1 MAYRPAVAYNSSVS
15 DDPDLIRVEGTD
27 RVFRRS
33 RILVVL
39 LIPIAMALV
48 AVSSINVALP
58 TISHTL
64 DASDTDLQWV
74 LSGYALTFGI
84 SLVPAGRAG
93 DVLGRGWFFVLG
105 LLVFSLASLACGLAP
120 NAELLNVSRFVQGVG
135 AGMYNPQT
143 MGMIQQYW
151 HGLERAKAFALFG
164 LVVAFSVA
172 VGPVLAGFIIQT
184 FGEEI
189 GWRATFV
196 INFPFG
202 LLGCFLALR
211 WFPFGKERARR
222 AARQAARA
230 AHADGTATGAV
241 VPALPRERV
250 DLDPVGTVLLV
261 LAVLCVML
269 PFMSGGGGAAWLLLA
284 AGSVLV
290 VAWVLWERRYKAR
303 GRAPMVDLALF
314 SFASFSNGTAVA
326 GTFFLGSTSI
336 FVVVA
341 LYMQNGLGA
350 SALETGLIGLPNAIV
365 SAFASMWAGRRTMTS
380 GRTIIIGSLTLVI
393 AGVGL
398 SVAVAALIER
408 YGISFWWLSLTLML
422 CGLGQGGLGAANQTL
437 SLEDVP
443 TTYGGTAGGVKSTA
457 ERIGTAVGN
466 AMITGV
472 FFGFVGVGAGTGA
485 WTTGFAAAYGAIVVC
500 LLVALVAAVHDRKV
514 SGDGPA
520 APAPAR

>member
-33 RILVVL
+33 RVLVVL

-58 TISHTL
+58 TISQTL
-64 DASDTDLQWV
+64 DATDSDLQWV

-93 DVLGRGWFFVLG
+93 DVLGRGRFFVLG

-120 NAELLNVSRFVQGVG
+120 NAEFLNVSRFVQGVG

-172 VGPVLAGFIIQT
+172 VGPVLAGSIIQT
-184 FGEEI
+184 FGPEI

-222 AARQAARA
+222 AAKRAVRTARA
-230 AHADGTATGAV
+230 DAAAGGAV

-269 PFMSGGGGAAWLLLA
+269 PFMSGRGGAAWLLLA
-284 AGSVLV
+284 AGAVLV
-290 VAWVLWERRYKAR
+290 AAWVLWERRYKAR

-380 GRTIIIGSLTLVI
+380 GRTIIIGALALVI

-398 SVAVAALIER
+398 SVGVAVLIEQ
-408 YGISFWWLSLTLML
+408 YGISFWWLALTLML

-472 FFGFVGVGAGTGA
+472 FFGFVGGGA
-485 WTTGFAAAYGAIVVC
+485 WTTGFAAAYGAIAVC
-500 LLVALVAAVHDRKV
+500 LLVALLAAVHDRKV
-514 SGDGPA
+514 CGDGPA
-520 APAPAR
+520 APPRRAVP

>member
-1 MAYRPAVAYNSSVS
+1 
-15 DDPDLIRVEGTD
+15 
-27 RVFRRS
+27 
-33 RILVVL
+33 
-39 LIPIAMALV
+39 
-48 AVSSINVALP
+48 
-58 TISHTL
+58 
-64 DASDTDLQWV
+64 
-74 LSGYALTFGI
+74 
-84 SLVPAGRAG
+84 
-93 DVLGRGWFFVLG
+93 
-105 LLVFSLASLACGLAP
+105 
-120 NAELLNVSRFVQGVG
+120 
-135 AGMYNPQT
+135 
-143 MGMIQQYW
+143 
-151 HGLERAKAFALFG
+151 
-164 LVVAFSVA
+164 
-172 VGPVLAGFIIQT
+172 
-184 FGEEI
+184 
-189 GWRATFV
+189 
-196 INFPFG
+196 
-202 LLGCFLALR
+202 
-211 WFPFGKERARR
+211 
-222 AARQAARA
+222 
-230 AHADGTATGAV
+230 
-241 VPALPRERV
+241 
-250 DLDPVGTVLLV
+250 
-261 LAVLCVML
+261 
-269 PFMSGGGGAAWLLLA
+269 
-284 AGSVLV
+284 
-290 VAWVLWERRYKAR
+290 
-303 GRAPMVDLALF
+303 VDLALF

>member
-1 MAYRPAVAYNSSVS
+1 MA
-15 DDPDLIRVEGTD
+15 DDPNLIRVEGTD

-64 DASDTDLQWV
+64 GATDSDLQWV

-93 DVLGRGWFFVLG
+93 DVLGRGSFFVIG

-120 NAELLNVSRFVQGVG
+120 NPEFLNVSRFVQGVG
-135 AGMYNPQT
+135 AGLYNPQT

-151 HGLERAKAFALFG
+151 RGMERARAFALFG
-164 LVVAFSVA
+164 MVVAFSVA
-172 VGPVLAGFIIQT
+172 VGPVLAGSIIQF
-184 FGEEI
+184 FGPEI
-189 GWRATFV
+189 GWRATFL

-211 WFPFGKERARR
+211 WFPFGKERLRRAARR
-222 AARQAARA
+222 AAKDAR
-230 AHADGTATGAV
+230 DGAGPGRAV
-241 VPALPRERV
+241 VPALRRERV

-261 LAVLCVML
+261 LTVLCVML
-269 PFMSGGGGAAWLLLA
+269 PFMSHTGGAVWLLLV
-284 AGSVLV
+284 AGAGLL
-290 VAWVLWERRYKAR
+290 ALWVLWERRYKAR

-314 SFASFSNGTAVA
+314 SFTSFSNGTAVA

-350 SALETGLIGLPNAIV
+350 SALETGLIGLPNAVV

-380 GRTIIIGSLTLVI
+380 GRAIIVGALACVL

-398 SVAVAALIER
+398 SVGVVVLIEL
-408 YGISFWWLSLTLML
+408 YGISFWWLALSLMI
-422 CGLGQGGLGAANQTL
+422 CGIGQGALGSANQTL

-443 TTYGGTAGGVKSTA
+443 SAYGGTAGGVKSTA

-472 FFGFVGVGAGTGA
+472 FFSFVGAGT

-500 LLVALVAAVHDRKV
+500 LLVSLLAAVRDRKV

-520 APAPAR
+520 APPAGGPAAPPAGGRR

>member
-1 MAYRPAVAYNSSVS
+1 VS

-58 TISHTL
+58 TISQTL
-64 DASDTDLQWV
+64 GATDTDLQWV

-93 DVLGRGWFFVLG
+93 DVLGRGRFFVIG

-120 NAELLNVSRFVQGVG
+120 NPEFLNVSRFAQGVG
-135 AGMYNPQT
+135 AGLYNPQT

-151 HGLERAKAFALFG
+151 RGMERAKAFALFG
-164 LVVAFSVA
+164 MVVAVSVA
-172 VGPVLAGFIIQT
+172 VGPVLAGFIIQA
-184 FGEEI
+184 FGPEI
-189 GWRATFV
+189 GWRATFL

-211 WFPFGKERARR
+211 WFPFAKERSRR
-222 AARQAARA
+222 AAKQAARA
-230 AHADGTATGAV
+230 ARKDAAAGGAV
-241 VPALPRERV
+241 VPALPRGKV

-269 PFMSGGGGAAWLLLA
+269 PFMSGNGGTTWLLLV
-284 AGSVLV
+284 AGVALV
-290 VAWVLWERRYKAR
+290 AVWVLWERRYKSR

-314 SFASFSNGTAVA
+314 SFKSFSNGTAVG

-350 SALETGLIGLPNAIV
+350 SALETGLIGLPNAVV

-380 GRTIIIGSLTLVI
+380 GRTIIIAALAFVI

-398 SVAVAALIER
+398 SVAVAVLIER
-408 YGISFWWLSLTLML
+408 YGISFWWLALTLML

-472 FFGFVGVGAGTGA
+472 FFGFVGAGA
-485 WTTGFAAAYGAIVVC
+485 WTTGFAAAYGAIAVC
-500 LLVALVAAVHDRKV
+500 LLVALLAAVHDRKV